1 MVAAIVPDTPG
12 TVLAVPATVLAVPA
26 TGRVIPGM
34 VVRRA
39 IVLPLPLFLQIR
51 AIAQAIVLL
60 PQPFLPMEATVR
72 MAPVAVPVRGR
83 ALADR
88 VLCRPLQEIVRA
100 RPRARDPA
108 PTKPAAINVHRPL
121 TLAQGKPIVPMHFP
135 EPWGGVRRARAG
147 TKVWQPRVA
156 TEERRVASGATF
168 CKTRALALERSKL
181 AG

>member
-51 AIAQAIVLL
+51 ATAQAIVLL
-60 PQPFLPMEATVR
+60 LQPFLQMEATVR
-72 MAPVAVPVRGR
+72 MAPVAIPVRGQAR
-83 ALADR
+83 ADR
-88 VLCRPLQEIVRA
+88 LLCRPIQEIVRA
-100 RPRARDPA
+100 RPRAHDPA
-108 PTKPAAINVHRPL
+108 PMKPAVINVHRPL
-121 TLAQGKPIVPMHFP
+121 TLAPRNPIVRMHFP
-135 EPWGGVRRARAG
+135 EPSGGVRRARAG

-156 TEERRVASGATF
+156 EAAASGANY
-168 CKTRALALERSKL
+168 
-181 AG
+181 